1 MKKLVTIFFALVLS
15 VGLFAQ
21 KPFVVF
27 GHVNDVPN
35 LVDRGILDNTNT
47 LWSLDAVVSGA
58 EITLNSGESYFETHV
73 LSAVGGAVGIK
84 KFRLNEDGTLTPT
97 VGASFAV
104 LTSVKI
110 DEVVDTRLKLA
121 LLAHVYNFTAGPTYT
136 FVDNKVGL
144 LVGATIAF

>member
-1 MKKLVTIFFALVLS
+1 MKRFVTIIFALLLS

-27 GHVNDVPN
+27 GHVNNVPE
-35 LVDRGILDNTNT
+35 LVDKNILDNTNV

-84 KFRLNEDGTLTPT
+84 KFKLNEDGTLTPT
-97 VGASFAV
+97 VGASLAV
-104 LTSVKI
+104 MTNVKI
-110 DEVVDTRLKLA
+110 DEAVDTKLKLA

>member
-1 MKKLVTIFFALVLS
+1 MKKLVTIIFALVLS

-27 GHVNDVPN
+27 GHVNDVPK

-58 EITLNSGESYFETHV
+58 EITFNSGATYFETHV
-73 LSAVGGAVGIK
+73 LSAVGGSVGIK

-121 LLAHVYNFTAGPTYT
+121 LLAHVYNFTAGPTFT
-136 FVDNKVGL
+136 FVDNKVGF
-144 LVGATIAF
+144 LVGTSIQF

>member
-1 MKKLVTIFFALVLS
+1 MKKLVTIIFALVLS

-27 GHVNDVPN
+27 GHVNDVPQ

-58 EITLNSGESYFETHV
+58 EITFNTGASYFETHV

-84 KFRLNEDGTLTPT
+84 KFKLNEDGTLTPT

-104 LTSVKI
+104 LTAVKI

-121 LLAHVYNFTAGPTYT
+121 LLAHVYNFTAGPTFT
-136 FVDNKVGL
+136 FTDNKVGF
-144 LVGATIAF
+144 LVGTSIQF

>member
-1 MKKLVTIFFALVLS
+1 MKRFVTIVFALVLS

-27 GHVNDVPN
+27 GHVSNVPE
-35 LVDRGILDNTNT
+35 LVDKNILDNTNV

-84 KFRLNEDGTLTPT
+84 KFKLNVDGTLTPT
-97 VGASFAV
+97 VGASLAV
-104 LTSVKI
+104 LTNVKI
-110 DEVVDTRLKLA
+110 DEAVDTKLKLA